1 MPTPL
6 PQSQPKERFPLVDL
20 FFLLVLFWQF
30 VILTPS
36 LLFSPLKHTHTLTH
50 KLYSHGFLVLAPDP
64 MLSAFPFLELILVTW
79 KAGSRVTAHIKK
91 KKKKSSARE
100 VRDSA
105 PWLSL
110 PSSLPSSRPPS
121 KDAQWCAAGTQEE
134 KLRRWQQ
141 QRRQRSWK
149 PAAAPSPSSI
159 ECSKRQFCILKKP
172 IERPIAFP
180 ARLKL
185 AAFYFFLW
193 SPPTTPQPPC
203 LQLQQKEGR
212 ERERESLNSSF
223 FFFFSPPMFN
233 AKKKKK
239 SPAK

>member
-91 KKKKSSARE
+91 KKKKIQRKRSPRFCTLIEPAFLPAFLPPSFQGCPMMCCRYPGREATAVAAAAAAAKLEACSSPFSLLYWVFQAAVLHSKE
-100 VRDSA
+100 THWKAHCIPSTSQACCLLFFSLVSPHNPPA
-105 PWLSL
+105 PL
-110 PSSLPSSRPPS
+110 PSASAKGR
-121 KDAQWCAAGTQEE
+121 KGEGE
-134 KLRRWQQ
+134 R
-141 QRRQRSWK
+141 
-149 PAAAPSPSSI
+149 
-159 ECSKRQFCILKKP
+159 ILK
-172 IERPIAFP
+172 
-180 ARLKL
+180 LKL
-185 AAFYFFLW
+185 FL
-193 SPPTTPQPPC
+193 
-203 LQLQQKEGR
+203 
-212 ERERESLNSSF
+212 
-223 FFFFSPPMFN
+223 FFFSPDVQC
-233 AKKKKK
+233 
-239 SPAK
+239 